1 MKKAI
6 VPLTLILQS
15 VCLASTGLS
24 QGTVYDDNFAND
36 SALSS
41 GYININNI
49 SGTSDEWAFTPN
61 SELTLTTAASGK
73 VDEVAGSFSAVNL
86 ANAGDYISF
95 AATFNSAT
103 LGQGGTAGNL
113 LFALDNSGG
122 VGLTSLGAGPE
133 SPTGTSGSTAGYIGD
148 LGDIGLSTTPKTGT
162 KFYAKTGSGN
172 NDLAYYSDATPDT
185 QLSTTVGNASNANL
199 NNNNSYT
206 LTYTITALNVGA
218 SEEQFNV
225 QLFDNT
231 LGAMADNFS
240 YIGTNSAGTYITPT
254 TQYDTFDVGI
264 YTGSETSGY
273 DVNLTDLSVI
283 TNVPEPSCV
292 ALAGAAFALLGAIRL
307 RRR

>member
-1 MKKAI
+1 MKKVI

-15 VCLASTGLS
+15 VCLGSIGLG

-41 GYININNI
+41 GYLNINNI

-133 SPTGTSGSTAGYIGD
+133 SPTATSGSTAGYIGD

-162 KFYAKTGSGN
+162 KFYAKTGTGN
-172 NDLAYYSDATPDT
+172 NDLAYYSDATPGT

-199 NNNNSYT
+199 NNNDSYT
-206 LTYTITALNVGA
+206 LTYTITALNAGA
-218 SEEQFNV
+218 SQEQFDV

-240 YIGTNSAGTYITPT
+240 YTGTNSAGTYVTPT
-254 TQYDTFDVGI
+254 TEYDTFDVGI

-292 ALAGAAFALLGAIRL
+292 ALAGAGFALLGAIRL